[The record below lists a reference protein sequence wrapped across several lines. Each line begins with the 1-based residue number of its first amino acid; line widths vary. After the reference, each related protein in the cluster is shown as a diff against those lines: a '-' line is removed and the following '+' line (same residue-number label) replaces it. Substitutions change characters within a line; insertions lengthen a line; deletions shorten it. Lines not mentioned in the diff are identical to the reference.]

1 MGALPASMSVYHVH
15 VCYLQRLKKGAGSPG
30 FGVTNDCKLPRIK
43 PKTFGGQAGA
53 PNQSP
58 KVF

>member
-53 PNQSP
+53 PNH
-58 KVF
+58 